1 MGDELAYCLA
11 MLEPRG
17 ADSSTSAELATDVS
31 ARVLHEAR
39 NALLQGRIADA
50 IDYVDRARH
59 DDGLD
64 EPARAQVALTGLL
77 ARLARGDVR
86 GAAPYSRELTSL
98 TRVHGR
104 VAATACF
111 GLGEFASARGQTDQ
125 AVAFYERAGEE
136 LATAD
141 DRSWLP
147 WRSGLARLIAG
158 RGEIAS
164 AAGLVEEELAQARAE
179 RSPYAVASTLRTLAA
194 IAPTGDRLQLLDE
207 ALATLHDTG
216 SDRLEAQIRTDLAG
230 WLLLLHPE
238 ESGRAID
245 LLRTAEK
252 YALHEDLNPL
262 LARIRWL
269 LERLGEAP
277 DGELP
282 GRLAELSA
290 AERRVALL
298 VVVGK
303 RNREIAVELGVS
315 VKSVEWH
322 VSHILRKLSIT
333 SRLELAEALAQPR
346 QNR

>member
-1 MGDELAYCLA
+1 

-17 ADSSTSAELATDVS
+17 ADSSTSGEPATDVS
-31 ARVLHEAR
+31 ARESHEAR
-39 NALLQGRIADA
+39 NALLQGRIGDA
-50 IDYVDRARH
+50 IERVDRARH
-59 DDGLD
+59 DADLD
-64 EPARAQVALTGLL
+64 ELARARIAVTGLL

-86 GAAPYSRELTSL
+86 GAAPYSRDLTML

-111 GLGEFASARGQTDQ
+111 GLGEFAAARGQTDQ
-125 AVAFYERAGEE
+125 AVAFYERSGEE
-136 LATAD
+136 LATAT

-158 RGEIAS
+158 RGEIAT
-164 AAGLVEEELAQARAE
+164 AAGLVEQELVEARAE
-179 RSPYAVASTLRTLAA
+179 GSPYAAAYTLRTLAA
-194 IAPTGDRLQLLDE
+194 IAPTGDRIHLLDE
-207 ALATLHDTG
+207 ALAGLHDAG

-230 WLLLLHPE
+230 WLLLLQPE
-238 ESGRAID
+238 ESVRAVD
-245 LLRTAEK
+245 LLRSAEK
-252 YALHEDLNPL
+252 YALQEDLNPL

-290 AERRVALL
+290 AERRVAQL

-315 VKSVEWH
+315 IKSVEWH

-333 SRLELAEALAQPR
+333 SRLDLADALAKPR
-346 QNR
+346 QHR

>member
-1 MGDELAYCLA
+1 

-17 ADSSTSAELATDVS
+17 AASSTSVEPETDVS
-31 ARVLHEAR
+31 ARVQDEAR

-50 IDYVDRARH
+50 VELADRARH
-59 DDGLD
+59 DDDLD
-64 EPARAQVALTGLL
+64 EASRAQVALTGLL

-86 GAAPYSRELTSL
+86 GAAPYSRELTAL

-136 LATAD
+136 LAT
-141 DRSWLP
+141 DRDRAWLP
-147 WRSGLARLIAG
+147 WRSGLARLIGG

-164 AAGLVEEELAQARAE
+164 ATGLVEEELAEARAE
-179 RSPYAVASTLRTLAA
+179 RSPYAIAYTLRTLAA
-194 IAPTGDRLQLLDE
+194 IAATDDRLQLLDE
-207 ALATLHDTG
+207 ALATLHDSG

-238 ESGRAID
+238 RSARAID
-245 LLRTAEK
+245 LLRSAEK
-252 YALHEDLNPL
+252 YALQEDLNPL

-269 LERLGEAP
+269 LERLGESP

-290 AERRVALL
+290 AERRVAQL
-298 VVVGK
+298 VVLGK

-322 VSHILRKLSIT
+322 VSHILRKLAIS
-333 SRLELAEALAQPR
+333 SRLELADALAQPR